1 MIIKTFKGSLQVL
14 AGISAGLAIF
24 ILLLAWQLSQGPISL
39 GFLSPYIENAV
50 NQDQPN
56 FRLKMRD
63 TILTWAGWERSLD
76 IRVLGVQILNAENEA
91 IGNIPELSFSLDRTA
106 LLKGQ
111 IAPNF
116 VEIFGPKLHFIRQID
131 GALNIGFG
139 GSKGVYGAA
148 TLAAF
153 QDLLDGPKGDH
164 PLKQLKS
171 LNIISADV
179 LVDDQMLETSWM
191 APSADIQLTRD
202 GLGVQGRISMILDVE
217 GKQTELEL
225 IGRYKTADK
234 KLEITADIDK
244 ISIAPFASV
253 FDDIEFLKKFKVP
266 LKGSVALSVPVF
278 GGSQSISFNVKGEA
292 GHLNLPEPF
301 NNTVNVKSVAIIGE
315 YSSDTGHT
323 EISDI
328 RLELSEN
335 QLNLPAFF
343 ADTLNLKSLVLAG
356 SYSSKTGITRIRD
369 LHGQVGANWKVHIPA
384 PIDHKMPLRS
394 FSLSGIYDAKADWL
408 NVSEFVA
415 DLHGP
420 QILLKGTVAGA
431 WTQSDLAVIEFDGEV
446 NNLPVN
452 DLSRYWPKVFGAST
466 HKWITENFSDG
477 TLHFVKAK
485 SRLTISKQG
494 EPKVEAMEGSMKA
507 TGVSIDYLPPM
518 PKGKNISAD
527 IQFDH
532 KAMKITMTE
541 GHAGDLKLNKGRVVL
556 SGLNGVDQYADIKL
570 TLDGSVQST
579 LAFIDNKP
587 LGFAS
592 NLGIDPKSAKG
603 KAQTDLSLEF
613 IVENTLTIDKVDILA
628 TSKLTDVALDKVFL
642 GRGIHHSTLDLKVDK
657 KGMTVTGDVNFES
670 IPAQLVWSENF
681 ESNRTYQSRY
691 DLAAVIKD
699 VSRIR
704 DLGLD
709 MAPFSDKYLK
719 GSIGANIRFTVF
731 DDVDRRLEVRADVT
745 ETALQSPEFAW
756 SKAAGV
762 AGRAEIVIDME
773 RDVVVDIPKF
783 SIKAADMNI
792 RGKATYAPKGAQ
804 LAKIEFDQVVFGR
817 TNVKG
822 ALIARDDGGWDVGF
836 HGPSFDFSAY
846 WDELFSGAPADA
858 DEKPSLP
865 NLSMAIE
872 IDKIWVNETQSM
884 ENVSGTFSYQDD
896 IWRTFIL
903 SSHLDDGASF
913 DLLIQPGDDGNR
925 RLSLRSD
932 NAGDAF
938 RFLGA
943 YDSMQG
949 GDLTITGTYQDHA
962 KGRPLIGN
970 VSVIDYR
977 IVDAPVL
984 AHVLSIMALTGILD
998 ALSGEGISFNSLEAP
1013 FMYQEGVTQL
1023 KSARANGASL
1033 GFTAEGHVY
1042 RYADVVDI
1050 QGTVIPAYAL
1060 NSVLGHIP
1068 VLGAL
1073 LTGGEKGGGVF
1084 AANYS
1089 MSGSIDEPKIVVNPL
1104 SALTPGFLRNVF
1116 GVFDKAQDASKFAPG
1131 DNLKISTPN

>member
-1 MIIKTFKGSLQVL
+1 M
-14 AGISAGLAIF
+14 AGISSGLAIF
-24 ILLLAWQLSQGPISL
+24 VLLLALQLSQGPISL
-39 GFLSPYIENAV
+39 ALLSPYIEKAV
-50 NQDQPN
+50 NQDQPD
-56 FRLKMRD
+56 FSLKVRD

-76 IRVLGVQILNAENEA
+76 IRVLGVQILNTQNDV
-91 IGNIPELSFSLDRTA
+91 IGNIPELSFSLDRSA
-106 LLKGQ
+106 LLKGE

-116 VEIFGPKLHFIRQID
+116 VEIFGPKLHFIRKID
-131 GALNIGFG
+131 GSFNIGFV
-139 GSKGVYGAA
+139 GSKGVYGVA

-153 QDLLDGPKGDH
+153 QDLLDGSKEDH
-164 PLKQLKS
+164 PLKRLKS

-179 LVDDQMLETSWM
+179 FVDDQMLETSWM
-191 APSADIQLTRD
+191 APSADIHLNRD

-225 IGRYKTADK
+225 IGRYKAADK

-244 ISIAPFASV
+244 ITLAPFASV
-253 FDDIEFLKKFKVP
+253 FGDFEFLKNFNLP
-266 LKGSVALSVPVF
+266 LKGSVALSVPIP
-278 GGSQSISFNVKGEA
+278 GGSQSVHFDVQGEA
-292 GHLNLPEPF
+292 GQLSLPEPF
-301 NNTVNVKSVAIIGE
+301 NNTVNVKSIAIVGE
-315 YSSDTGHT
+315 YYSDTGQT

-335 QLNLPAFF
+335 QLNFLAPFT
-343 ADTLNLKSLVLAG
+343 DKINLKSLVLEG

-369 LHGQVGANWKVHIPA
+369 LRGQVGANWKVHILA

-394 FSLSGIYDAKADWL
+394 FSMSGIYDAKADWL
-408 NVSEFVA
+408 SISEFVA

-420 QILLKGTVAGA
+420 QVLIKGAVTGA
-431 WTQSDLAVIEFDGEV
+431 WTDTAAAVIEFDGEL
-446 NNLPVN
+446 NNVPVS
-452 DLSRYWPKVFGAST
+452 DLSRYWPKAIGQPA
-466 HKWITENFSDG
+466 HKWIAENLSDG
-477 TLHFVKAK
+477 ILDFVKAK
-485 SRLTISKQG
+485 SRLEISKQG
-494 EPKVEAMEGSMKA
+494 EPRVESMEGSMKVR
-507 TGVSIDYLPPM
+507 GVSVDYLRPM
-518 PKGKNISAD
+518 PQGKNISAD

-532 KAMKITMTE
+532 KAMSITLTK
-541 GHAGDLKLNKGRVVL
+541 GQVGDLNLNKGRVVL
-556 SGLNGVDQYADIKL
+556 NGLNEVDQYADVKL
-570 TLDGSVQST
+570 TMGGTVRST
-579 LAFIDNKP
+579 LAFIDHKP
-587 LGFAS
+587 LGFTS
-592 NLGIDPKSAKG
+592 ELGIDPKNTKG
-603 KAQTDLSLEF
+603 KAQTDLSLKF
-613 IVENTLTIDKVDILA
+613 IVENALTFDKVDILA
-628 TSKLTDVALDKVFL
+628 TSKLSDVALDKVFL
-642 GRGIHHSTLDLKVDK
+642 GRGIHDSTLDLKVDK
-657 KGMTVTGDVNFES
+657 KGMTVTGDVIFGK
-670 IPAQLVWSENF
+670 IPAQIVWSENF
-681 ESNRTYQSRY
+681 KNNSTYQSRY
-691 DLAAVIKD
+691 DLAAVIED
-699 VSRIR
+699 ISQIR
-704 DLGLD
+704 NLGLD
-709 MAPFSDKYLK
+709 IAPFSDKYLK

-745 ETALQSPEFAW
+745 ETELQLPELAW

-762 AGRAEIVIDME
+762 SGRAEIVIDME

-792 RGKATYAPKGAQ
+792 RGKATYDPKGAR
-804 LAKIEFDQVVFGR
+804 LDKIEFDQVMFGR

-822 ALIARDDGGWDVGF
+822 ALISRKDGGWDVGF
-836 HGPSFDFSAY
+836 EGPSFDFSAY
-846 WDELFSGAPADA
+846 WDEMFSGAPVDA
-858 DEKPSLP
+858 NPNSLLP

-872 IDKIWVNETQSM
+872 IDKIWINDTQSM
-884 ENVSGTFSYQDD
+884 EKVSGTFFYQDEL
-896 IWRTFIL
+896 WQTFIL
-903 SSHLDDGASF
+903 SSHLSDGASF

-938 RFLGA
+938 RFLGT

-949 GDLTITGTYQDHA
+949 GDLTITGRYQDHA
-962 KGRPLIGN
+962 KGHPLIGN
-970 VSVIDYR
+970 VSVKDYR

-984 AHVLSIMALTGILD
+984 AHILSIMALTGILD
-998 ALSGEGISFNSLEAP
+998 ALSGEGIGFNSLEAP
-1013 FMYQEGVTQL
+1013 FLYQEGITQL

-1050 QGTVIPAYAL
+1050 QGTVVPAYAL

-1089 MSGSIDEPKIVVNPL
+1089 MSGSLDAPKIVVNPL

-1116 GVFDKAQDASKFAPG
+1116 DVFDKAQDGFQFAPG